1 VSEAFRQGSAD
12 RGRPWRTGAYS
23 CEFEHKGKYERIIT
37 WTNGDRINRPVILL
51 TGSTGLVGRALLER
65 LLAAG
70 EDVRC
75 LVRDARRLGPN
86 RVRVQ
91 ITMGD
96 LANPFAVRQAVRGV
110 DTVVHLAATI
120 RDQPGGS
127 IEELNAVATIRLL
140 REARLAGASRFLF
153 FGAIGATETSP
164 ARFFRA
170 KALAERAVLSSGL
183 DATVLAP
190 SIVYA
195 PDDPWLTLLRRLSL
209 LPWMPISGSG
219 EAAYQPIW
227 AEDVAASAEKV
238 LSNGSAGGRRL
249 ELAGPETLTYEQI
262 VRLAL
267 DAWGRTRP
275 LIHVPLPVVRRTLRM
290 LESMSGAV
298 FATWEEAQ
306 LMEIPMT
313 TAKGTGDAEALG
325 VEPKRMREVLGLA
338 P

>member
-1 VSEAFRQGSAD
+1 
-12 RGRPWRTGAYS
+12 
-23 CEFEHKGKYERIIT
+23 
-37 WTNGDRINRPVILL
+37 VILL
-51 TGSTGLVGRALLER
+51 TGSTGLVGGALLER

-75 LVRDARRLGPN
+75 LVRDPRRLGPN

-91 ITMGD
+91 ITMGN
-96 LANPFAVRQAVRGV
+96 LANPFSVRQAVRGV
-110 DTVVHLAATI
+110 ESVVHLAATI

-127 IEELNAVATIRLL
+127 IEELNALATIRLL
-140 REARLAGASRFLF
+140 REARQAGARRFVF
-153 FGAIGATETSP
+153 FGAVGATETSP

-170 KALAERAVLSSGL
+170 KALAERAVLGSGL

-195 PDDPWLTLLRRLSL
+195 PDDPWLTLLHRLSL
-209 LPWMPISGSG
+209 LPWMPVSGSG

-227 AEDVAASAEKV
+227 AEDVAASAERA
-238 LSNGSAGGRRL
+238 LRNGPGGRY

-275 LIHVPLPVVRRTLRM
+275 LIHVPLPLVRRALRI
-290 LESMSGAV
+290 LESLSGEAA

-306 LMEIPMT
+306 LLDIPMT
-313 TAKGTGDAEALG
+313 TTSGTDDARSLG
-325 VEPKRMREVLGLA
+325 VEPKRMREVLGLE